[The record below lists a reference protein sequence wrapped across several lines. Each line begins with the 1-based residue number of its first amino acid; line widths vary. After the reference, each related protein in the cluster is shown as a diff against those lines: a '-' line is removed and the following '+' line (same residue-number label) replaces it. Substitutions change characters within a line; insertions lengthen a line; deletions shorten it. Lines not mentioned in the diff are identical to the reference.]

1 MWQIFALLSAVTAA
15 LMTIIAKVGLK
26 GIDPTFATGI
36 RSFFMFLFMLGLIGF
51 TGKLKG
57 FNTLDT
63 HAVITIIFSAVFG
76 ALSWL
81 FYFIALKTGDATKV
95 AALDR
100 LSLAFILVLSIAFLA
115 EKFTWKLAIGT
126 LLVTAGAIVVAI

>member
-1 MWQIFALLSAVTAA
+1 
-15 LMTIIAKVGLK
+15 MTIVAKVGLK

-36 RSFFMFLFMLGLIGF
+36 RNFFMFLFMLGLITF

-63 HAVITIIFSAVFG
+63 NAVLTIIISAVFG

-81 FYFIALKTGDATKV
+81 CYFLALRKTGDATKV

-115 EKFTWKLAIGT
+115 ENSHGEARNRHAPRHRGRDRRGDIENN
-126 LLVTAGAIVVAI
+126 